1 MKLWLISQERLCSG
15 HTLWAGLYHI
25 VRIGTGYQTRPYN
38 CVLPITRPLR
48 QSKKKFNW
56 RRQTVKSWAFS
67 RE

>member
-15 HTLWAGLYHI
+15 HMLWAGLYHI

-48 QSKKKFNW
+48 
-56 RRQTVKSWAFS
+56 
-67 RE
+67 